1 MHEHEVPTHV
11 QAEDRVLLWFTF
23 PQLIALAAVAALAYG
38 IYHYAPIGSGAVR
51 LMLGFGFAATGIAMV
66 AGKIGGRPLPAVLA
80 DLLRFGV
87 GGRRFA
93 GPVSQLVRA
102 EPPQP
107 PATNQQLARRP
118 RTRGERMPRVPRGWF
133 RKREQKRQSKREL
146 DEAKQSIRREGNGHR
161 LRWPA
166 LFGAVGLTVAL
177 SVGPCTTRGLVAQE
191 PSVRPQ
197 LPEEIEFEPEPLV
210 EGQRLYIERLA
221 VTASEA
227 TVVLKAAT
235 DLDINIQVFGGDDG
249 QKLIVN
255 RSIELDRGDHTTQ
268 RLQLTGDS
276 PSFTFSW
283 RDAYHDAGAV
293 TLEGDQLP
301 YPLARVDGELC
312 DLQLTRLEWRPGKLS
327 GSAQSV
333 CVDSIDHVIELQ
345 TVSGH
350 VNLSQ
355 RTVLVGSIESLTGTL
370 QVEVGTRSSNVSLA
384 PDGVTSFEL
393 TIGDEETTLD
403 IALGVSLTA
412 DLSVPRPPLVQLTH
426 HPQRTEVHTQSYS
439 SVDPESGEATTE
451 TVTFQVVHPAY
462 IGAEV
467 VQRAVVKQQRQ
478 ERLPLTTSIAADAAY
493 EQLDAPAP
501 TSTSTQTVVIGD
513 ELSELFALLGW
524 ELN

>member
-51 LMLGFGFAATGIAMV
+51 LLLGIGFAATGIAMI
-66 AGKIGGRPLPAVLA
+66 AGKIGGRPLPAVVA

-93 GPVSQLVRA
+93 GPVSQLVRP

-107 PATNQQLARRP
+107 PVTNQQSATRP

-133 RKREQKRQSKREL
+133 RKREQKRPSKREL
-146 DEAKQSIRREGNGHR
+146 DEAKQSIRRESNGHR
-161 LRWPA
+161 LRWPV
-166 LFGAVGLTVAL
+166 LFGALGLTVAL

-191 PSVRPQ
+191 PNVRPQ

-210 EGQRLYIERLA
+210 EGRRLYVERLT
-221 VTASEA
+221 VTSSEA

-235 DLDINIQVFGGDDG
+235 DLDINIQVFGGSDG

-255 RSIELDRGDHTTQ
+255 RSIELDRGDRTTQ
-268 RLQLTGDS
+268 RLQLTGDA
-276 PSFTFSW
+276 PSFTFAW
-283 RDAYHDAGAV
+283 RDDYHDAGAV

-301 YPLARVDGELC
+301 YPLPRVGGELC
-312 DLQLTRLEWRPGKLS
+312 HIQLTKLEWSPSKVK
-327 GSAQSV
+327 GSVQSD
-333 CVDSIDHVIELQ
+333 CAASIDEIVDLR

-350 VNLSQ
+350 LNLSQ
-355 RTVLVGSIESLTGTL
+355 RVVLTADVQSVTGTIQVSVGS
-370 QVEVGTRSSNVSLA
+370 RNVSVPLVVDGITPFVIDVR
-384 PDGVTSFEL
+384 PD
-393 TIGDEETTLD
+393 ETTLD
-403 IALGVSLTA
+403 VALSAKLQA
-412 DLSVPRPPLVQLTH
+412 DLHVPLPPLIQLTH
-426 HPQRTEVHTQSYS
+426 HPARTEQQSYTVS
-439 SVDPESGEATTE
+439 SVDPDTGKSVSEL
-451 TVTFQVVHPAY
+451 VTFDVVIPSY
-462 IGAEV
+462 IGAQV
-467 VQRAVVKQQRQ
+467 IQRSPLTKQRE
-478 ERLPLTTSIAADAAY
+478 ERLAFETSIAADAAY
-493 EQLDAPAP
+493 QRLDAPGP
-501 TSTSTQTVVIGD
+501 TAGSTQTVVEGD

>member
-1 MHEHEVPTHV
+1 M
-11 QAEDRVLLWFTF
+11 
-23 PQLIALAAVAALAYG
+23 AALAYG

-51 LMLGFGFAATGIAMV
+51 LMLGIGFAATGIAMI
-66 AGKIGGRPLPAVLA
+66 AAKIGGRPLPAVLA

-93 GPVSQLVRA
+93 GPVLQLVRA
-102 EPPQP
+102 EPPAP
-107 PATNQQLARRP
+107 PVTNQQSARRP

-133 RKREQKRQSKREL
+133 RKREQKRQSKHEL
-146 DEAKQSIRREGNGHR
+146 DEAKQSIRRESNGHR

-177 SVGPCTTRGLVAQE
+177 TVGPCTTRGLVAQE
-191 PSVRPQ
+191 PLTPQ

-210 EGQRLYIERLA
+210 EGRRLYVERLM
-221 VTASEA
+221 VTSSEA

-235 DLDINIQVFGGDDG
+235 DLDINIQVFGGSDG
-249 QKLIVN
+249 RRLIAS
-255 RSIELDRGDHTTQ
+255 RSIELDRGERATQ
-268 RLQLTGDS
+268 QLLLSGV

-283 RDAYHDAGAV
+283 QDDHQQADAV
-293 TLEGDQLP
+293 TLAGPQLP
-301 YPLARVDGELC
+301 HPLPQVEGELC
-312 DLQLTRLEWRPGKLS
+312 DLQLTRLEWRPGRLS

-345 TVSGH
+345 TVSGY
-350 VNLSQ
+350 VDLTQ
-355 RTVLVGSIESLTGTL
+355 RTVLVGSIELLTGTL
-370 QVEVGTRSSNVSLA
+370 QVEVGSRSSNVSLV

-393 TIGDEETTLD
+393 AIGDEETTLD

-412 DLSVPRPPLVQLTH
+412 DLSVPRPPLVLLTH
-426 HPQRTEVHTQSYS
+426 HPQRTEVHSQSYG

-467 VQRAVVKQQRQ
+467 VQRAAVKQQRQ
-478 ERLPLTTSIAADAAY
+478 ERLSLTTSIAADATH
-493 EQLDAPAP
+493 EQLAAP
-501 TSTSTQTVVIGD
+501 TPTTSSTQTVVSGD

>member
-51 LMLGFGFAATGIAMV
+51 LMLGIGFAATGIAMV

-102 EPPQP
+102 EPPAP
-107 PATNQQLARRP
+107 PATNQQAARRP
-118 RTRGERMPRVPRGWF
+118 RTRGERMPRVPLGWF
-133 RKREQKRQSKREL
+133 RKRDRKRRPKQEL
-146 DEAKQSIRREGNGHR
+146 DEAKQSIRRESNGHR

-166 LFGAVGLTVAL
+166 LFGAAVITVAL
-177 SVGPCTTRGLVAQE
+177 SVGVCTPPILQADE
-191 PSVRPQ
+191 PSHRPQ
-197 LPEEIEFEPEPLV
+197 LPEEIEFDPEPLI
-210 EGQRLYIERLA
+210 EGRRLFIERLT
-221 VTASEA
+221 VTSDEA

-235 DLDINIQVFGGDDG
+235 DLDVTVQVFGGDDG
-249 QKLIVN
+249 QKLIVS

-283 RDAYHDAGAV
+283 RDAYHDAGAI

-301 YPLARVDGELC
+301 YPLPRVDGELC
-312 DLQLTRLEWRPGKLS
+312 DLQLTKLEWRPGKLS
-327 GSAQSV
+327 GSVQSD
-333 CVDSIDHVIELQ
+333 CVSAINEIVDLQ

-350 VNLSQ
+350 VNLTQ
-355 RTVLVGSIESLTGTL
+355 QVVLTGSVQSLTGTL
-370 QVEVGTRSSNVSLA
+370 QAEVGGRSTTVPFVS
-384 PDGVTSFEL
+384 DGVTVFEVAV
-393 TIGDEETTLD
+393 GAEQATLD
-403 IALGVSLTA
+403 VTLNASLKA
-412 DLSVPRPPLVQLTH
+412 DLSIARPPLVQLTH
-426 HPQRTEVHTQSYS
+426 HPQRTEVHSQTVS
-439 SVDPESGEATTE
+439 SVDPDSGEPTTE

-462 IGAEV
+462 VGAQV
-467 VQRAVVKQQRQ
+467 VQRAALTQQRQ
-478 ERLPLTTSIAADAAY
+478 ERWSLTTSIAADEAY
-493 EQLDAPAP
+493 ERLDAPEP
-501 TSTSTQTVVIGD
+501 TTGSTQTVVSGD
-513 ELSELFALLGW
+513 ELSNLLALLGW